1 MNTLSTVKPYV
12 IALDLG
18 GTNSVF
24 GIVDSRGEIKAT
36 TTIKTRGYATADG
49 YVDAACD
56 ALQLIIDQV
65 GGIETVRA
73 MGIGA
78 PNANYYKGTVEM
90 TPNIAWAHDSVV
102 PLADMFSRRL
112 GVPVAITNDAN
123 AAAMGEM
130 TYGVARGMKNFIML
144 TLGTG
149 VGSGIVIN
157 GQVVYGHDGFAG
169 ELGHMIVKRNNGRL
183 CGCGRTGCLE
193 AYCSATGVARS
204 AREFLEIRT
213 EPSTLRN
220 LPIESITSKDVYDA
234 AMNGDKLAKDV
245 FEYTGTILGEA
256 MADMNVFSSPEA
268 FILFGGLAKSGELLL
283 KPLREAM
290 DRSMLNVFKGK
301 AKVLLSELKDA
312 DAAVLGASALGWEA
326 KPMAPVTPA
335 AAPIV
340 AAAPG
345 APGAPAAPAA
355 PIAE

>member
-1 MNTLSTVKPYV
+1 MNTSSTVKPYV

-36 TTIKTRGYATADG
+36 TTIKTRGYAAAED
-49 YVDAACD
+49 YVDAACE

-102 PLADMFSRRL
+102 PLADMFSRKL

-149 VGSGIVIN
+149 VGSGIVVN
-157 GQVVYGHDGFAG
+157 GQLVYGSDGFAG
-169 ELGHMIVKRNNGRL
+169 ELGHLIIRRNGGRP
-183 CGCGRTGCLE
+183 CGCGRNGCLE
-193 AYCSATGVARS
+193 TYCSATGVART
-204 AREFLEIRT
+204 AREFLLT
-213 EPSTLRN
+213 SDEPSLLRDLN
-220 LPIESITSKDVYDA
+220 PDDITSLDVSLAAEKGDA
-234 AMNGDKLAKDV
+234 LAIRV
-245 FEYTGTILGEA
+245 YEFTGELLGEA
-256 MADMNVFSSPEA
+256 CADMAVFSSPEA
-268 FILFGGLAKSGELLL
+268 FVFFGGLTKAGDLLME
-283 KPLREAM
+283 PIR
-290 DRSMLNVFKGK
+290 RSYEKNVMPMFKKNLAQFLVSSLGG
-301 AKVLLSELKDA
+301 SS
-312 DAAVLGASALGWEA
+312 AAVLGASAIGWD
-326 KPMAPVTPA
+326 
-335 AAPIV
+335 I
-340 AAAPG
+340 G
-345 APGAPAAPAA
+345 G
-355 PIAE
+355 